1 MTDTSTTK
9 LTREKIQQLLAAVG
23 SGPAE
28 DNTQIEAEEYNWRQP
43 HYFTAEKLTKL
54 NTFMETVAIEIAKG
68 LAELCHTNFDVTV
81 NQITQHF
88 ADEFISQTTEEQHN
102 YYYLAFGADQ
112 NHNPQTQKDAPAKP
126 SNRCG
131 LVATSLKT
139 AITLTTQLL
148 GDVETEQAS
157 DRPLS
162 ELEESLLSDAA
173 STIVNALDDSYP
185 NWNFSPDAAIVRAEL
200 PLDLQETEEL
210 CKITF
215 NIKQKNSQNS
225 CELYLLIIS
234 KSLEPVVTKTAQT
247 APKFSQKDIANAMQE
262 HLYQMPLSL
271 TAHLGSAMLTFEE
284 TISLQINDV
293 VLLDKKLDDPIEIIA
308 EARTILK
315 GRPAKSAGN
324 YAVLITQVTK
334 PDT

>member
-1 MTDTSTTK
+1 MTDTSTSK

-28 DNTQIEAEEYNWRQP
+28 DNTQIEAQEYNWRQP

-54 NTFMETVAIEIAKG
+54 NAFMETVAAEMAKRLTG
-68 LAELCHTNFDVTV
+68 LCHSNFDVTV
-81 NQITQHF
+81 NQIAQHF
-88 ADEFISQTTEEQHN
+88 ADEFLNPTSEEQNN
-102 YYYLAFGADQ
+102 YYYLAFGTDQ
-112 NHNPQTQKDAPAKP
+112 NHNPQTQKDAPPQP
-126 SNRCG
+126 SNQCG
-131 LVATSLKT
+131 LVGASLKT

-148 GDVETEQAS
+148 GDAETQEAS

-173 STIVNALDDSYP
+173 SAVVNALADSYT
-185 NWNFSPDAAIVRAEL
+185 NWNFTPDAVVVRAQL
-200 PLDLQETEEL
+200 PLDLQGTEEL

-215 NIKQKNSQNS
+215 NIKKEDVENS
-225 CELYLLIIS
+225 CEVYLLILS
-234 KSLEPVVTKTAQT
+234 ERLEPVVTKVAQT

-262 HLYQMPLSL
+262 HLYQMPVSL

-284 TISLQINDV
+284 TISLQINDI
-293 VLLDKKLDDPIEIIA
+293 VLLDKKVYDPIKIIA
-308 EARTILK
+308 EGRTLLK

-324 YAVLITQVTK
+324 YAVVITRGTM

>member
-1 MTDTSTTK
+1 MSNTSTSK

-28 DNTQIEAEEYNWRQP
+28 DNTQTEAQEYNWRQP

-54 NTFMETVAIEIAKG
+54 NAFMETVAAEMAKR
-68 LAELCHTNFDVTV
+68 LAGLCHSNFDVTV
-81 NQITQHF
+81 NQVTQHF
-88 ADEFISQTTEEQHN
+88 ADEFLNPTAEEQHN
-102 YYYLAFGADQ
+102 YYYLAFGTDQ
-112 NHNPQTQKDAPAKP
+112 NQNPQTQKDAPAKP
-126 SNRCG
+126 SNQCG
-131 LVATSLKT
+131 LVGTSLET

-148 GDVETEQAS
+148 GDAETQETS

-173 STIVNALDDSYP
+173 SAIVNALADSYT
-185 NWNFSPDAAIVRAEL
+185 NWNFTPDAAVVKAQL
-200 PLDLQETEEL
+200 PLDLQGTEEL

-215 NIKQKNSQNS
+215 NIKKEDVENS
-225 CELYLLIIS
+225 CEVYLLILS
-234 KSLEPVVTKTAQT
+234 ERLEPVVTKAAQT

-262 HLYQMPLSL
+262 HLYQMPVSL
-271 TAHLGSAMLTFEE
+271 TAHIGSAMLTFEE
-284 TISLQINDV
+284 TISLQINDI
-293 VLLDKKLDDPIEIIA
+293 VLLDKKVDDSIEIIA
-308 EARTILK
+308 EGRTLLK

-324 YAVLITQVTK
+324 YAIVITNVTQ